1 MCDPNSQEQVFYAEC
16 DNVTA
21 FSTTESPLYMGIDN
35 TGLKLWQLLLMAGGS
50 LSFVIIF
57 CCCVRFRIPRTK
69 QEIEADYIRKK
80 ITRKFQKQLRM
91 IQDTEMDE
99 MDLKKAL
106 DRVRAEF
113 KTDIESI
120 AHTEGYSGGSL
131 SSAAGVTRMAAA
143 ENAAAVAAESA
154 AAAAAATDQAAAAAS
169 SPLQSHIGTPI
180 PSRAA
185 TELGVG

>member
-1 MCDPNSQEQVFYAEC
+1 MCDPYGQIFGVEC
-16 DNVTA
+16 GENVT
-21 FSTTESPLYMGIDN
+21 SSSTTTESPLYMDFGN
-35 TGLKLWQLLLMAGGS
+35 TVLWQLLLIAGGS
-50 LSFVIIF
+50 LSIVIIF

-91 IQDTEMDE
+91 IQDTDMDE

-143 ENAAAVAAESA
+143 ETAVTAAESA
-154 AAAAAATDQAAAAAS
+154 AEKAPVDQVATS
-169 SPLQSHIGTPI
+169 STPLQSQLGTPI

-185 TELGVG
+185 TEHGVG